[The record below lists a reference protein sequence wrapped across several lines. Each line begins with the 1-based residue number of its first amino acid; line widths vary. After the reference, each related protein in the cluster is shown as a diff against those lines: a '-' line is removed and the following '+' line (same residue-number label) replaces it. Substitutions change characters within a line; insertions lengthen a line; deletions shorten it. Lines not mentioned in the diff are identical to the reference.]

1 MPSQRTVIIVVY
13 KVYKSNQP
21 RRYSNNPQSQMSG
34 PKMGPSDPKMSPLT
48 PRQTPNKQGPPE
60 QHMNS
65 SNQDQSGVIRGQNQ
79 QFQGQDRYG
88 QNGPNQGPM
97 KSSNQRGPPMS
108 QSGGPMG
115 SMRQKGPPVSSQG
128 GPGPGGHPMPTQ
140 NQPRNMGQA
149 QSGQQHS
156 NSGQDSK
163 RNDGLDAL
171 FSDNFLDLP
180 SNDNMFDSRSNQGPK
195 GLNRG
200 QQQQQQQQQQPQQ
213 QQQLPSQQSR
223 SMGPGPPVPSPGPT
237 PSPLGS
243 GPSPQAPSPLQ
254 PSSTPPLS
262 TNQNATKKTASIPSW
277 FSMSMSNS
285 MSSNSNQSEAP
296 KSTTTAPPS
305 NIQNIKAE
313 PTFPIGGPTS
323 QSGHVPSSQPPPSN
337 QNQVPDY
344 FSKTSSYSSA
354 NQNLG
359 KVDAPKPIQ
368 TGPSSF
374 GSSQSI
380 MTSSIVTS
388 STASSLP
395 PSSNQNASFSS
406 GTPTPHSG
414 LGQPGLGS
422 GLLSTS
428 SSHLTSS
435 SQSASSSTGL
445 GLTNQTPNRGIIA
458 SNPHQKLFSN
468 SSTGALNTSSISST
482 LSGAPPSGHSVISNN
497 LKSGP
502 HLQGGSLSGQPG
514 IGGQGPNQSVYNL
527 GLGQSG
533 QPKPDHVH
541 GPKPTQTENSALSFL
556 SQKTSSS
563 SSTTMTSSTGAPAPP
578 PPGGA
583 SSIFNSKP
591 SNPFH
596 FNNDPTS
603 DKLKQPTQTKPPT
616 QPTMTSSHVP
626 PPPPKLDPPTPL
638 SGAKLSDNKLKQKP
652 EVKKPEQP
660 NPFLSGAGIT
670 GPGSGLLGPP
680 GQTQPQN
687 PLAPDWNAIMK
698 MGMTD
703 PAMIEKLL
711 PGGLNQL
718 SALSALGPNALNPT
732 SWNSAI
738 NPTMALPT
746 GMAIIS

>member
-1 MPSQRTVIIVVY
+1 M
-13 KVYKSNQP
+13 
-21 RRYSNNPQSQMSG
+21 MSDG
-34 PKMGPSDPKMSPLT
+34 PNSRGGPGQKMGPSDPKMSPLT

-79 QFQGQDRYG
+79 QFQGQDRY
-88 QNGPNQGPM
+88 QNGPNQGQM

-108 QSGGPMG
+108 QSGGQMG

-140 NQPRNMGQA
+140 NQSRNMGQA

-156 NSGQDSK
+156 NSGQDTK

-180 SNDNMFDSRSNQGPK
+180 SNDLPFDSRSNQRQVDK
-195 GLNRG
+195 GQINRG
-200 QQQQQQQQQQPQQ
+200 QQQQQQQ

-344 FSKTSSYSSA
+344 FSKTSSYSST

-395 PSSNQNASFSS
+395 PSSSFSS
-406 GTPTPHSG
+406 GPTPHSG

-435 SQSASSSTGL
+435 SQSASSTGL
-445 GLTNQTPNRGIIA
+445 GLSNQTPNRGIIA

-468 SSTGALNTSSISST
+468 SSGPGALNTSSISST
-482 LSGAPPSGHSVISNN
+482 LSGAPSGHSVISNN
-497 LKSGP
+497 LKSGQPP
-502 HLQGGSLSGQPG
+502 HLQGGITGQPG
-514 IGGQGPNQSVYNL
+514 IGGQPNQSVYNL

-541 GPKPTQTENSALSFL
+541 QPKPNQTENSALSFL

-563 SSTTMTSSTGAPAPP
+563 TSTPISSQSAGAPAPP

-583 SSIFNSKP
+583 SSIFSSKP

-596 FNNDPTS
+596 FNNDPS

-638 SGAKLSDNKLKQKP
+638 SGAKLDNKLKQKP

-687 PLAPDWNAIMK
+687 PLTPDWNAIMK

-718 SALSALGPNALNPT
+718 TALGALGPNALNPS
-732 SWNSAI
+732 SWNSAL
-738 NPTMALPT
+738 NPGIIQPPGT
-746 GMAIIS
+746 AIIA